1 MDQNTPAT
9 ALQLDARV
17 SFDDVVNIAVS
28 RLETQLHTARTNV
41 QNEMKLNQA
50 KRAKLLTSMHQEI
63 VAQAKKDHAH
73 LNSTFGQLTVSVKVS
88 TDENKLPKKG
98 VIGVDLVISY
108 GGANV
113 TGYSTRRQTDLEIE
127 YPVHPKL
134 MMELD
139 TFDENYTNLRTKL
152 TSLNQQIQDI
162 DRKTR
167 QIKGLLAEQKL
178 EAQGLSNLLDDPRI
192 QNILQLQ

>member
-152 TSLNQQIQDI
+152 TSLN
-162 DRKTR
+162 
-167 QIKGLLAEQKL
+167 
-178 EAQGLSNLLDDPRI
+178 
-192 QNILQLQ
+192 

>member
-108 GGANV
+108 GGANM